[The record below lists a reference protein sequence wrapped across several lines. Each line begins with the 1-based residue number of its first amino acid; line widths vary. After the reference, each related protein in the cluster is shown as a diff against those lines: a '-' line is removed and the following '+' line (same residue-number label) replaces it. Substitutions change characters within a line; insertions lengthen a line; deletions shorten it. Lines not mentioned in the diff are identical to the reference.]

1 MGSFAKEKKE
11 MEVINSLIDFF
22 GLAPDIVTFTDLLV
36 WFCKMI
42 LGVVIVSVCI
52 KGYFK
57 MVWKVERI
65 SR

>member
-1 MGSFAKEKKE
+1 

-22 GLAPDIVTFTDLLV
+22 GLAPDIVTFTDLIV

-42 LGVVIVSVCI
+42 LGVVIVTTCI